1 MNEKRLEELQA
12 LEDLENA
19 LRARKAAFLELTGK
33 LANYER
39 IEPIDLVL
47 SEFEIAEKSWESA
60 EANVKRIAEEL
71 RRGLR

>member
-1 MNEKRLEELQA
+1 MNEKRLEEFQA

-47 SEFEIAEKSWESA
+47 SEFEIAEKHWESA